1 MLKNYIKIALRNLWK
16 NKTFSFINVIG
27 LSVGTLCCLYI
38 LFYVEGQ
45 YSYDKH
51 HENVNDL
58 YRVTTSLAFRSDK
71 HNNASCS
78 PPIAPAMKRDFPEV
92 QQFTRVISNITKN
105 KYLIKYKENSFYED
119 EVVFVDSTFFDV
131 FTYHFTNGQPE
142 GVLSE
147 PYSIVLLKKISDKLF
162 GNEDPV
168 GKVIEINNENGIH
181 DYKVTGVVDESLG
194 KSHIRANMFIAMNSG
209 GIGEYVLHNNTWA
222 GNNFTYSYIKLSPKA
237 DATALEAKLPA
248 FLLKYGADQ
257 LKEMGMDK
265 QLHLQPVSS
274 IHTTAGYEVE
284 ITKTISPSFLNILL
298 LIAFIIQLI
307 ACINFMN
314 LSTMR
319 ASIRAKE
326 VGVRKVIGAERKDLI
341 RQFMSESFL
350 LSLTGVLIALPLLL
364 LLLPYLNY
372 ITQANIHLS
381 FLNQSRTWILLGGIT
396 LCTGLIAGSYPAF
409 YLSAFQAIRVIKGN
423 FTNNISAGGIRR
435 TLVVLQFTL
444 SIILITGIVII
455 YNQLHYMAN
464 KDLGFD
470 ANQKLIISFHTDD
483 SQDYMRAFCDDL
495 RQLAEIKTVSRSN
508 NYMSQ
513 FVPRDHGVY
522 LRGGNMATATD
533 AKDIST
539 DQYFVEANGIELISG
554 RNFHL
559 HDEGKVLIN
568 ETLMKRLE
576 LNPETAPGT
585 RLYTQYEPD
594 PETFVEVAGVMKDFN
609 YNSLREEVRP
619 LMFEYNPEDR
629 SISYLTVATNS
640 NNYQSLL
647 QKISETWGKEF
658 PEVPFEYAFMDNEV
672 QKQYEAEITLSRI
685 INSFALIA
693 ILISS
698 LGLFGLV
705 TFSAERRNKE
715 ISIRKVLGSSVPG
728 IVQLLLNDLLKL
740 ILIAFVLAA
749 PVAAWAMNEW
759 LENFAYRINMEW
771 WVFVVAGLIAFL
783 IALASVSFQAIKAA
797 FANPVKSLRTE

>member
-1 MLKNYIKIALRNLWK
+1 
-16 NKTFSFINVIG
+16 
-27 LSVGTLCCLYI
+27 
-38 LFYVEGQ
+38 
-45 YSYDKH
+45 
-51 HENVNDL
+51 
-58 YRVTTSLAFRSDK
+58 
-71 HNNASCS
+71 
-78 PPIAPAMKRDFPEV
+78 
-92 QQFTRVISNITKN
+92 
-105 KYLIKYKENSFYED
+105 
-119 EVVFVDSTFFDV
+119 
-131 FTYHFTNGQPE
+131 
-142 GVLSE
+142 
-147 PYSIVLLKKISDKLF
+147 
-162 GNEDPV
+162 
-168 GKVIEINNENGIH
+168 
-181 DYKVTGVVDESLG
+181 
-194 KSHIRANMFIAMNSG
+194 
-209 GIGEYVLHNNTWA
+209 
-222 GNNFTYSYIKLSPKA
+222 
-237 DATALEAKLPA
+237 
-248 FLLKYGADQ
+248 
-257 LKEMGMDK
+257 
-265 QLHLQPVSS
+265 
-274 IHTTAGYEVE
+274 
-284 ITKTISPSFLNILL
+284 
-298 LIAFIIQLI
+298 
-307 ACINFMN
+307 
-314 LSTMR
+314 
-319 ASIRAKE
+319 
-326 VGVRKVIGAERKDLI
+326 
-341 RQFMSESFL
+341 
-350 LSLTGVLIALPLLL
+350 
-364 LLLPYLNY
+364 
-372 ITQANIHLS
+372 
-381 FLNQSRTWILLGGIT
+381 
-396 LCTGLIAGSYPAF
+396 
-409 YLSAFQAIRVIKGN
+409 
-423 FTNNISAGGIRR
+423 
-435 TLVVLQFTL
+435 
-444 SIILITGIVII
+444 
-455 YNQLHYMAN
+455 
-464 KDLGFD
+464 
-470 ANQKLIISFHTDD
+470 
-483 SQDYMRAFCDDL
+483 
-495 RQLAEIKTVSRSN
+495 
-508 NYMSQ
+508 
-513 FVPRDHGVY
+513 
-522 LRGGNMATATD
+522 MATATD